1 MKKVAPIDER
11 KADHIRINL
20 DEDVRSG
27 ITTGLEKYRFTHEAL
42 PEISLSDVDLSL
54 TLFGKKLRAPIL
66 ISSMTGGTE
75 EAG

>member
-42 PEISLSDVDLSL
+42 PEISLSDEI
-54 TLFGKKLRAPIL
+54 GRAHV
-66 ISSMTGGTE
+66 
-75 EAG
+75 